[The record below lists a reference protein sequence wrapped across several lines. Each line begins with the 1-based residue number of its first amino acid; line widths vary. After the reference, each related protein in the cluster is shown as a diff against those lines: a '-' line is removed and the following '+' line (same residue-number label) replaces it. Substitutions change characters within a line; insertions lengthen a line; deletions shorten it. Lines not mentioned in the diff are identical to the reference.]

1 MNWGYWLL
9 GLLAGLGIPVQAAI
23 NARLGATL
31 GAQPLMA
38 ALVSFSVGAL
48 TLGLVGLLVADWHA
62 AQAGFGQMGLGDCWK
77 FLGGVLGAF
86 FVFVSIFL
94 APKIGVTAMVFLL
107 IIGQLGM
114 GMILDSFGLIGLPVQ
129 PLHWTKYAGL
139 ALMLAGVVVFN
150 FGKTWFK
157 S

>member
-9 GLLAGLGIPVQAAI
+9 GLLAGLGIPIQAAI
-23 NARLGATL
+23 NARLGAHL
-31 GAQPLMA
+31 GGQPLMA
-38 ALVSFSVGAL
+38 ALVSFTVGAL
-48 TLGLVGLLVADWHA
+48 TLGLVAWMAADWHA
-62 AQAGFGQMGLGDCWK
+62 AQVGVGQMTLADGWK
-77 FLGGVLGAF
+77 WLGGALGAF

>member
-31 GAQPLMA
+31 GTQPLMA

-62 AQAGFGQMGLGDCWK
+62 AQAGFGQINGSW
-77 FLGGVLGAF
+77 
-86 FVFVSIFL
+86 
-94 APKIGVTAMVFLL
+94 
-107 IIGQLGM
+107 
-114 GMILDSFGLIGLPVQ
+114 
-129 PLHWTKYAGL
+129 
-139 ALMLAGVVVFN
+139 
-150 FGKTWFK
+150 
-157 S
+157 